1 MANEKKLNAMCV
13 LPESRKGCK
22 LVEFSTFEFQNDSG
36 ETVSGVKGSF
46 IPMDLSFGQ
55 IGFTGMAGSVTC
67 EVLKNMEKG
76 KVYNLGIDINIK
88 GKASLV
94 DYVEVV

>member
-1 MANEKKLNAMCV
+1 MSEKRKLNAMCT

-22 LVEFSTFEFQNDSG
+22 LVELSSFEFDNDQG
-36 ETVSGVKGSF
+36 EKVSGLKGAF

-55 IGFTGMAGSVTC
+55 IGFTGMVGSGTADILAKMV
-67 EVLKNMEKG
+67 KG
-76 KVYNLGIDINIK
+76 QVYNLGIDINIK

-94 DYVEVV
+94 DFEEVI

>member
-1 MANEKKLNAMCV
+1 MGSEKKLNAMCV

-22 LVEFSTFEFQNDSG
+22 LVDFSTFKFLNDEG
-36 ETVSGVKGSF
+36 ADVSGVKGAF

-55 IGFTGMAGSVTC
+55 IGFTGMAGTVTFDI
-67 EVLKNMEKG
+67 LNKMEKG

-94 DYVEVV
+94 DFIEVV

>member
-1 MANEKKLNAMCV
+1 MANEKKLVAMCV

-22 LVEFSTFEFQNDSG
+22 LVDYSAFQFVNDAG
-36 ETVSGVKGSF
+36 ENVSGVKGSF

-55 IGFTGMAGSVTC
+55 IGFTGMSGTVTYDI
-67 EVLKNMEKG
+67 LKQMEKG
-76 KVYNLGIDINIK
+76 KVYNLGIDISIK

>member
-1 MANEKKLNAMCV
+1 MSEKRKLNAMCV

-22 LVEFSTFEFQNDSG
+22 LVDLSSFEFDNDQG
-36 ETVSGVKGSF
+36 EKVSGIKAAF

-55 IGFTGMAGSVTC
+55 IGFTGMSGSVTADILSKM
-67 EVLKNMEKG
+67 VKG
-76 KVYNLGIDINIK
+76 NVYNLGIDINIK

-94 DYVEVV
+94 DYEEVI